1 MTLTANGSGTITG
14 KFALSGS
21 AAVKTATFTGS
32 NGSVAKGILFA
43 SSFIGEATNKKH
55 LSAES
60 VIFSAPD
67 IDDVVPLFQVVTP
80 LLSGEVSGI
89 SLFVIN
95 KGSSFISV
103 QLRDV
108 VNGLPD
114 KVLSTS
120 VLQSSVLTDNTW
132 TNFLFSVPVPVSI
145 GSDYAICIHCS
156 DATGEVA
163 VLDLTQQATSHSPN
177 IKGFGASFD
186 GIDYQ
191 LYKNKKLS
199 FKLLMASYTSN
210 SRSIPLGDVSVND
223 VSRLLVFSPT
233 SRNIGGVASSRL
245 LLTLPDLSVI
255 EALDGQVVKLPSS
268 VTGSISIVRQL
279 YANSRF
285 SHKGVGGSQLVVGDI
300 VDVASYV
307 SGRIKTEDGC
317 RLRLDVVGSVP
328 DGSGVLTY
336 VSDADTVNWELMTLV
351 GSPEPQGAGVFKYSY
366 LSDVIF
372 GTNDIVF
379 RVRLNG
385 TSDAVPV
392 IKSVSA
398 ETVFTYVYALK
409 NGDPLNRFKVADGV
423 DEDDAASIGQLRDVA
438 SSLVSESETRE
449 DANLS
454 LSIALAAE
462 ITNRENAD
470 NTKAN
475 LGGSNAQIFKMANG
489 VTLDDGVNLGQLVQ
503 EGVDRVNGDI
513 SLAISLAAQITRIDN
528 LSNYQS
534 SVDIWDNGYFTFPS
548 SLGGLKIQFGKRYEG
563 HADAG
568 TITFPQAFPTRTLH
582 IGITNFKNI
591 DVGSGD
597 GGNAVVTH
605 IKTYD
610 LEGFTYS
617 SGIEAE
623 SDDVFHSADI
633 PFFWFAIG
641 H

>member
-1 MTLTANGSGTITG
+1 M
-14 KFALSGS
+14 
-21 AAVKTATFTGS
+21 
-32 NGSVAKGILFA
+32 
-43 SSFIGEATNKKH
+43 
-55 LSAES
+55 
-60 VIFSAPD
+60 
-67 IDDVVPLFQVVTP
+67 
-80 LLSGEVSGI
+80 
-89 SLFVIN
+89 
-95 KGSSFISV
+95 
-103 QLRDV
+103 
-108 VNGLPD
+108 
-114 KVLSTS
+114 
-120 VLQSSVLTDNTW
+120 
-132 TNFLFSVPVPVSI
+132 
-145 GSDYAICIHCS
+145 
-156 DATGEVA
+156 A

-186 GIDYQ
+186 GVDYQ

-279 YANSRF
+279 YSNSRF

-423 DEDDAASIGQLRDVA
+423 DNDEAVSKGQL
-438 SSLVSESETRE
+438 
-449 DANLS
+449 
-454 LSIALAAE
+454 
-462 ITNRENAD
+462 

-475 LGGSNAQIFKMANG
+475 LGGSNTQRFKIA
-489 VTLDDGVNLGQLVQ
+489 DGVDEDEAASIGQLEALSGVSVTNYALKNGDPLNRFKIAD
-503 EGVDRVNGDI
+503 GVDNDEAVSKGQLDAVATANLT
-513 SLAISLAAQITRIDN
+513 SLAVVN
-528 LSNYQS
+528 LIYPVGIVVDF
-534 SVDIWDNGYFTFPS
+534 SVNTNPNAIWS
-548 SLGGLKIQFGKRYEG
+548 
-563 HADAG
+563 G
-568 TITFPQAFPTRTLH
+568 TIWERFAEGQVTVGYNSGDADFGTIGQTGGAKGHVMSSSNLIAHTHTMDNVIGSSTQSGGGGGATPTRFIQDQQGTTNSTGETVPDPIPTLPPY
-582 IGITNFKNI
+582 
-591 DVGSGD
+591 
-597 GGNAVVTH
+597 VVVAKWVRT
-605 IKTYD
+605 D
-610 LEGFTYS
+610 
-617 SGIEAE
+617 
-623 SDDVFHSADI
+623 
-633 PFFWFAIG
+633 
-641 H
+641 

>member
-1 MTLTANGSGTITG
+1 M
-14 KFALSGS
+14 
-21 AAVKTATFTGS
+21 
-32 NGSVAKGILFA
+32 
-43 SSFIGEATNKKH
+43 
-55 LSAES
+55 
-60 VIFSAPD
+60 
-67 IDDVVPLFQVVTP
+67 
-80 LLSGEVSGI
+80 
-89 SLFVIN
+89 
-95 KGSSFISV
+95 
-103 QLRDV
+103 
-108 VNGLPD
+108 
-114 KVLSTS
+114 
-120 VLQSSVLTDNTW
+120 
-132 TNFLFSVPVPVSI
+132 
-145 GSDYAICIHCS
+145 
-156 DATGEVA
+156 A

-186 GIDYQ
+186 GVDYQ

-279 YANSRF
+279 YSNSRF

-385 TSDAVPV
+385 TSEAVPV

-409 NGDPLNRFKVADGV
+409 NGDPLNRFKIADGV
-423 DEDDAASIGQLRDVA
+423 DNDEAVSKGQLDAVATANLTSLAVVNLIYPVGIVVDFSVNTNPNAIWSGTIWERFAEGQVTVGYNSGDADFGTIGQTGGAKGHVM
-438 SSLVSESETRE
+438 SSS
-449 DANLS
+449 NL
-454 LSIALAAE
+454 IAH
-462 ITNRENAD
+462 THTMD
-470 NTKAN
+470 NVIGSSTQS
-475 LGGSNAQIFKMANG
+475 GG
-489 VTLDDGVNLGQLVQ
+489 
-503 EGVDRVNGDI
+503 
-513 SLAISLAAQITRIDN
+513 
-528 LSNYQS
+528 
-534 SVDIWDNGYFTFPS
+534 
-548 SLGGLKIQFGKRYEG
+548 GGG
-563 HADAG
+563 A
-568 TITFPQAFPTRTLH
+568 TPTRFIQDQQGTTNSTGETVPDPIPTLPPY
-582 IGITNFKNI
+582 
-591 DVGSGD
+591 
-597 GGNAVVTH
+597 VVVAKWVRT
-605 IKTYD
+605 D
-610 LEGFTYS
+610 
-617 SGIEAE
+617 
-623 SDDVFHSADI
+623 
-633 PFFWFAIG
+633 
-641 H
+641 